1 MYLRNKLFYRYNG
14 YKVKIYAPQT
24 CEINQTPTPSPIFDI
39 FSDYESECIIRTFKQ
54 FKISLLRGVFVK

>member
-1 MYLRNKLFYRYNG
+1 MYLRNKLFYRYNE

-39 FSDYESECIIRTFKQ
+39 FSDYESECIKELSNNL
-54 FKISLLRGVFVK
+54 K